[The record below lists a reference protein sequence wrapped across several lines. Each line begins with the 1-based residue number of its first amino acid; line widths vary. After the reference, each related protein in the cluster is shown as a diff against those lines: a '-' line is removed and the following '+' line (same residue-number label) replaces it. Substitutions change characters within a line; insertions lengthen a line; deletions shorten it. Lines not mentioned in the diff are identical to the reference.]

1 MRVGWKRLLG
11 FITYVVGD
19 GRRVHFCHDV
29 WCGDIGLK
37 ELFPDIFLII
47 KDKKASVYSYLSFS
61 VGRGSQS

>member
-1 MRVGWKRLLG
+1 MRVGWKRFLG

-19 GRRVHFCHDV
+19 GRRVHFWHDV

-47 KDKKASVYSYLSFS
+47 KDKKKLVCILI
-61 VGRGSQS
+61 

>member
-1 MRVGWKRLLG
+1 MRVGWKRFLG

-47 KDKKASVYSYLSFS
+47 KDKKKLVCILI
-61 VGRGSQS
+61 